1 MSMGPGLSRRGALA
15 LPALVTAPLSAGSAT
30 AAPAAAVG
38 VRPFYVPGVWGR
50 THGVAAGPP
59 LRAGARPLVLLHLMP
74 FSSAWFRPLQL
85 AMPERPTLAFDLAG
99 SGGSSAPP
107 EPPPFEAYADAIIA
121 ALDQL
126 GVGRFDLLGYHTGAG
141 VAAVMAN
148 ALGARVGRLILA
160 GVPLFDA
167 AERAARAP
175 TVRPR
180 DYVGAPE
187 TVDARWRQT
196 LTWLSGM
203 APERVVE
210 LFAES
215 LRSGANGHWPVR
227 AILNWDGAAA
237 FSALRQETLVPV
249 LDESLKPNTIAAA
262 ALIPRARR
270 VDLAGFGETAFDL
283 RAGEIAALIEE
294 FLSAPAA

>member
-1 MSMGPGLSRRGALA
+1 MSTQPALSRRGALA
-15 LPALVTAPLSAGSAT
+15 LPALAAAPPSAAR
-30 AAPAAAVG
+30 AAPAPSG
-38 VRPFYVPGVWGR
+38 VRPFYVPSVWGR

-85 AMPERPTLAFDLAG
+85 AMPGRPTLAFDLAG
-99 SGGSSAPP
+99 SGGSS
-107 EPPPFEAYADAIIA
+107 PPPAPVRFEAYADAIIA

-196 LTWLSGM
+196 LAWLSGM
-203 APERVVE
+203 APERIVE

-215 LRSGANGHWPVR
+215 LRSGANGHWPVQ
-227 AILNWDGAAA
+227 AILSWDGAAA
-237 FSALRQETLVPV
+237 LSAIRQETLVPV
-249 LDESLKPNTIAAA
+249 LDEGLKPNTIAAA

-270 VDLAGFGETAFDL
+270 ADLAGFGETAFDL
-283 RAGEIAALIEE
+283 RAGEIAALIEG

>member
-1 MSMGPGLSRRGALA
+1 
-15 LPALVTAPLSAGSAT
+15 
-30 AAPAAAVG
+30 
-38 VRPFYVPGVWGR
+38 VRPFYTPSPWGW

-59 LRAGARPLVLLHLMP
+59 LRRGARPLVLLHLMP

-85 AMPERPTLAFDLAG
+85 AMPARPTLAFDLAG
-99 SGGSSAPP
+99 SGGSS
-107 EPPPFEAYADAIIA
+107 PPPGPVAFEAYARPIIA

-160 GVPLFDA
+160 GIPLFDA

-180 DYVGAPE
+180 DYVSAPE

-196 LTWLSGM
+196 LAWLAGM
-203 APERVVE
+203 APERIVE

-215 LRSGANGHWPVR
+215 LRSGANGHWPVQ
-227 AILNWDGAAA
+227 AILNWDGAGA
-237 FSALRQETLVPV
+237 FSAIRQETLVPV

-262 ALIPRARR
+262 ALIARARR
-270 VDLAGFGETAFDL
+270 VDLPGFGETAFDA
-283 RAGEIAALIEE
+283 RASDLTAIIDG
-294 FLSAPAA
+294 FLSAPPA